1 MLFMKIVSKPTENRE
16 EIRQKRTKAG
26 IPKYPGAKVLG
37 EWSTIQNDKVFVL
50 LEVTD
55 PKDLALLLAPYAP
68 LVNDEIYLVLETEEM
83 LKLLST
89 GKK

>member
-1 MLFMKIVSKPTENRE
+1 MLFMKIVKKPTQNRE

-26 IPKYPGAKVLG
+26 LPKYPGAKVLG

-55 PKDLALLLAPYAP
+55 PRDLALMVAPYAH
-68 LVNDEIYLVLETEEM
+68 LVDDEIYLVMETEKM
-83 LKLLST
+83 LELLES

>member
-1 MLFMKIVSKPTENRE
+1 MLFMKIVNKPTENRE

-26 IPKYPGAKVLG
+26 IPEYPGVKVLG